1 MAGLMGLLTE
11 FSLCSDLCLLN
22 HSYHKLKIQLQDLV
36 ARKMLQYK
44 LLIPSEQNWKFK
56 SSSNFCKK
64 KIYKKSTKNQRTQFK
79 LKKLLHL
86 TLES

>member
-1 MAGLMGLLTE
+1 MKDQRPCTFMNKLG
-11 FSLCSDLCLLN
+11 LLN

-56 SSSNFCKK
+56 SSSIFCYSELKME
-64 KIYKKSTKNQRTQFK
+64 KSV
-79 LKKLLHL
+79 
-86 TLES
+86 